1 MFYLAQDQNNQDQ
14 MGKIFGI
21 FRGLKIDFIEDNQ
34 GQEDLP
40 IEPKEETKNFNSSDD
55 EEEENVGLIYI
66 QPTLSENE
74 EEVKIELSKYNLKVA
89 LGELKEY
96 LHSLHHDCKTLEISY
111 NFSKRHNLEELLCTV
126 LESHITRLYLVNSK
140 LPSLVNLKLKSK
152 LQNSLLKKVV
162 SK

>member
-1 MFYLAQDQNNQDQ
+1 MFYLVQDQNNQDQ
-14 MGKIFGI
+14 MGKVLGF
-21 FRGLKIDFIEDNQ
+21 FRGLKIDFLEDNQ

-40 IEPKEETKNFNSSDD
+40 IEPKEETKNFNPSDD
-55 EEEENVGLIYI
+55 EEENVGLIYI

-96 LHSLHHDCKTLEISY
+96 LNSLHHDCKTLEISY
-111 NFSKRHNLEELLCTV
+111 DFSKRHNLEELFCIV
-126 LESHITRLYLVNSK
+126 LESHITNLHLVNSK

-152 LQNSLLKKVV
+152 LHNSLLKKVV